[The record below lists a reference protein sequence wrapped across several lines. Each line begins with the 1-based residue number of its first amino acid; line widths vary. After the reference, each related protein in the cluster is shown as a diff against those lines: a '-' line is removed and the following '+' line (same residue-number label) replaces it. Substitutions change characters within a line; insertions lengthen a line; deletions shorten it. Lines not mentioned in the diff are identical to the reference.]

1 MIANIIN
8 GLSFGTILFIV
19 ASGLTVSLGLMGYF
33 NLAHGSLFATAGYVG
48 YVILGH
54 TGNLILALIAA
65 GITAG
70 LIGFA
75 MERGFLRHLPGQI
88 DNQVLLTIGVLF
100 ILENFDLWVFGPHP
114 KPPFVP
120 KIIAFAIPFFGN
132 NMPIYRF
139 IIVGIGIL
147 MFGGLLLF
155 YKTRLGTIIRAGMDD
170 GQMVRGMGL
179 NLTKIQIGVFAA
191 ASALAGVAAMLAAPL
206 IGLDKSMDWSILT
219 FALIITIVGGAGS
232 LTGAFLLSW
241 IIGLVTA
248 FGKILFPEISLFI
261 LYFIMV
267 ITLVIKPTGL
277 LGKRDV

>member
-1 MIANIIN
+1 MIANVIN
-8 GLSFGTILFIV
+8 GLSFGTILFIL

-33 NLAHGSLFATAGYVG
+33 NLAHGSIFVTSGYVG
-48 YVILGH
+48 YVILGQ
-54 TGNLILALIAA
+54 TGNLLLALVAA

-70 LIGFA
+70 IIGFVI
-75 MERGFLRHLPGQI
+75 ERGFLRHLPGQI

-100 ILENFDLWVFGPHP
+100 ILENLDLWVFGMHP
-114 KPPFVP
+114 RPPFVP
-120 KIIAFAIPFFGN
+120 QIISFTIPFFGN
-132 NMPIYRF
+132 NVPIYRF
-139 IIVGIGIL
+139 IVIVIGIL

-155 YKTRLGTIIRAGMDD
+155 YKTRLGAIIRAGMDD

-179 NLTKIQIGVFAA
+179 NLTKVQIWVFAA
-191 ASALAGVAAMLAAPL
+191 SSALAGVAAMLAAPL

-219 FALIITIVGGAGS
+219 FALIITVVGGAGS
-232 LTGAFLLSW
+232 LTGAFLMAW

-248 FGKILFPEISLFI
+248 FGKILFPGISLFI